1 MGIANSAQSL
11 ASQQEKVAPFLDDL
25 VLSSA
30 KLYKK
35 IPKDTT
41 TFAVSDRPCRIPTM
55 PSRGG
60 KPRKANMNGGDLGL
74 GSGPYQVA
82 GQITTT
88 TYVMAF
94 SYTRQ
99 AEYATDSSEK
109 AIEEFSTLTRS
120 MAPKQFADFLDTMLQ
135 TAGDDKIDTIQSI
148 ITSGSTIIGLG
159 VTNSNFFF
167 EDQDI
172 DIWTGTN
179 GTFVGSNTVQDSD
192 IQQNVIWLT
201 NPVPTGTYTVGQGIY
216 VSGASATSNSGMFGL
231 RYQQVGTNTGNWL
244 GIQRS
249 AWPGKYTANT
259 IAVNGALTPQIVRA
273 IMAQREL
280 AMGDAAEE
288 SSVFA
293 HANVTEQVA
302 WEQNALLVQHIDMA
316 QLKGDNSVDML
327 KKKSPTT
334 IGGIEF
340 LVNVRALPGYIDILD
355 ASNAG
360 MVETKKV
367 SFYEVGGQTLFGVIG
382 QSGGQATSLV
392 FYMQVEANLYW
403 RKPRLNAFLSG
414 IAIPHGLLGY

>member
-1 MGIANSAQSL
+1 MGINSCQLFIQGLLNGLQPPGDTGLEGPIQAM
-11 ASQQEKVAPFLDDL
+11 
-25 VLSSA
+25 
-30 KLYKK
+30 
-35 IPKDTT
+35 ITPKDPDDSGV
-41 TFAVSDRPCRIPTM
+41 ARIYVW
-55 PSRGG
+55 PS
-60 KPRKANMNGGDLGL
+60 
-74 GSGPYQVA
+74 SGPEKRLAWPRNTGPNTPA
-82 GQITTT
+82 GWKQITHG
-88 TYVMAF
+88 
-94 SYTRQ
+94 
-99 AEYATDSSEK
+99 
-109 AIEEFSTLTRS
+109 IELFLTW
-120 MAPKQFADFLDTMLQ
+120 F
-135 TAGDDKIDTIQSI
+135 DDQD
-148 ITSGSTIIGLG
+148 
-159 VTNSNFFF
+159 